1 VPLSA
6 KPHLH
11 PNFDLLLHQWRL
23 LPSTGAPE
31 TSGSSGDG
39 GGGGPLLGVFATLCH
54 PPHGP
59 PDVEL
64 PLSIRT
70 AFRPVLTSPP
80 NVPILLEAML
90 LTRGFSCA
98 RALVQGLIQGLRE
111 IMELST
117 SKVQRMYSSCDPPVH
132 TAYNRSMNLTCAC
145 PSTHQEEESTLNSG
159 ESPADREHSSPEI
172 SQSVI
177 LATLHSVARQAVRTA
192 AELMT
197 PETARELKAA
207 RRKLGLAS
215 LTISERKAK
224 T

>member
-1 VPLSA
+1 M
-6 KPHLH
+6 
-11 PNFDLLLHQWRL
+11 
-23 LPSTGAPE
+23 
-31 TSGSSGDG
+31 
-39 GGGGPLLGVFATLCH
+39 FATLCH

-117 SKVQRMYSSCDPPVH
+117 SKVVDQASRRRMRCIQIPRHMSRFVGPHCCSAVAESPYLCTAATLPLWDIVNLLMGYRQCTVRSGPAVSRPVHYLYYSMTCVYNVSPLIVRMY
-132 TAYNRSMNLTCAC
+132 
-145 PSTHQEEESTLNSG
+145 
-159 ESPADREHSSPEI
+159 
-172 SQSVI
+172 
-177 LATLHSVARQAVRTA
+177 
-192 AELMT
+192 
-197 PETARELKAA
+197 
-207 RRKLGLAS
+207 
-215 LTISERKAK
+215 
-224 T
+224 